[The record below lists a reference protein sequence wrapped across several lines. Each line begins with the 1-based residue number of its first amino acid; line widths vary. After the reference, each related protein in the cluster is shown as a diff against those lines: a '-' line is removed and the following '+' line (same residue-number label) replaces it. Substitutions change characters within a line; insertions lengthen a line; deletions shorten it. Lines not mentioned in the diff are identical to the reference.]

1 MICRRDEMRLL
12 LLLRA
17 DDKIGIINMPV
28 QCKYNIRLI
37 SPQHIRHLLRTALL
51 DFRPYPR
58 IFTAKL
64 QKILF
69 KIAIAD
75 GA

>member
-1 MICRRDEMRLL
+1 
-12 LLLRA
+12 
-17 DDKIGIINMPV
+17 MPV
-28 QCKYNIRLI
+28 QCEYNIRLI
-37 SPQHIRHLLRTALL
+37 SPQHIKHLLRTALL